1 MSAPPLFC
9 PLPGRAVV
17 TIEGPDRLG
26 FLQGLITQDVAR
38 ASGDAAAFAA
48 LLTPQGKVIADFF
61 ILDRGEALWLETGDA
76 AKVAARL
83 RPYLLRAKAQVSVDE
98 SRAVAAITGLSPAGP
113 VAGGTV
119 FADPRRPELGARWI
133 GPPGQYAQAAAALG
147 AKLSDAGA
155 YTAHRL
161 ALGVPDALADI
172 ALEQDFA
179 LEGLYD
185 ELGAVDFHKGC
196 YVGQEMTSRMKR
208 RGTVRS
214 KLARI
219 TFAGAAPPR
228 GTALTADGVRIG
240 EVRSGMVG
248 AALALV
254 RLDRAMEA
262 GGTFDMDGRPARL
275 DLQPWLIAP
284 PAGADA

>member
-1 MSAPPLFC
+1 MNPPPSFC
-9 PLPGRAVV
+9 PLPGRGVV
-17 TIEGPDRLG
+17 VVAGPDRVS
-26 FLQGLITQDVAR
+26 FLQGLITQDVGR
-38 ASGDAAAFAA
+38 TCGDAAAFAA

-61 ILDRGEALWLETGDA
+61 ILDRGEVLWLETGDP
-76 AKVAARL
+76 AKVAGRL
-83 RPYLLRAKAQVSVDE
+83 KPYLLRAKAQVSIEDGL
-98 SRAVAAITGLSPAGP
+98 AVAAITGAAPSGPAADGLAF
-113 VAGGTV
+113 V
-119 FADPRRPELGARWI
+119 DPRRPELGARWI
-133 GPPGQYAQAAAALG
+133 GPADRMAEAAAALG
-147 AKLSDAGA
+147 ATPGDAAA
-155 YTAHRL
+155 YDAHRL
-161 ALGVPDALADI
+161 ALGVPDALADL

-208 RGTVRS
+208 RGSVRS

-219 TFAGAAPPR
+219 TFDGPAPPH

-240 EVRSGMVG
+240 EVRSGMDG

-254 RLDRAMEA
+254 RLDRALEA
-262 GGTFDMDGRPARL
+262 HGAFDMEGRPARL

-284 PAGADA
+284 AGAD